1 VDGPEAYLNGR
12 FLPAAAANVSPVDAG
27 FVLGAAVAEQVRT
40 FRGEP
45 FRLESHVDRLLR
57 SLAIVGID
65 AGMGRDEFV
74 EVGRELVARNRR
86 LLDPADDLGLA
97 IFVTPGPYVQ
107 YGGAGEATPTVCL
120 HTYPLPFQRW
130 ADKYARGE
138 SLVVTEFQQVPPQCW
153 PAELK
158 CRSRMHYYLA
168 DRRAAEREPGARA
181 VLLDQRGLVT
191 ETSTANVLMFR
202 SGEGLVSVP
211 HHTILH
217 GISMAVVKELAR
229 GLGVATSERAL
240 TPGDLARAEEVL
252 LTSTPFGVLP
262 ATRLGGRPIADGR
275 PGPVFRRL
283 LGAWSDLVGVD
294 IAAQARQFA
303 DRTAASVWP

>member
-1 VDGPEAYLNGR
+1 MNGPEAYWNGR
-12 FLPAAAANVSPVDAG
+12 FLPAVAAKVSPVDAG

-45 FRLESHVDRLLR
+45 FCLERHVDRLLR
-57 SLAIVGID
+57 SLAIAGIEP
-65 AGMGRDEFV
+65 GMGRDAFV
-74 EVGRELVARNRR
+74 EVSRELVARNRR
-86 LLDPADDLGLA
+86 LIDPADDLGLA

-107 YGGAGEATPTVCL
+107 YGEPAETAPTVCL

-130 ADKYARGE
+130 ADKYEQGQ

-202 SGEGLVSVP
+202 SDEGLVSVP

-217 GISMAVVKELAR
+217 GISMAVVKELAE

-240 TPGDLARAEEVL
+240 TPGDLARADEVL
-252 LTSTPFGVLP
+252 LTSTPFCVLP
-262 ATRLGGRPIADGR
+262 ATRLDGRPIGDGR
-275 PGPVFRRL
+275 PGPLFRRL
-283 LGAWSDLVGVD
+283 LAAWSERVGVD
-294 IAAQARQFA
+294 IAAQARRFA
-303 DRTAASVWP
+303 GRTAASL